1 LNTFFLFFF
10 SDFKSVGEIIRQDL
24 TETQRQKLY
33 HDIVKSVE
41 NVKPADLAMI
51 VPMIM
56 GSNPQVQQAVLQTVT
71 SFIKNEMQLSIVD

>member
-1 LNTFFLFFF
+1 
-10 SDFKSVGEIIRQDL
+10 
-24 TETQRQKLY
+24 
-33 HDIVKSVE
+33 
-41 NVKPADLAMI
+41 MI